1 MSSIRLFL
9 VAAAACAAPL
19 IAACGGSSGNDT
31 LPTPTGAHHGYVV
44 STVTVPA
51 DVGQAGQFALDFGTK
66 TSSKPDGMT
75 ENAIGNLLAT
85 LHKLGMFDIQ
95 TPITQSVDRGDLLLL
110 IDVQADS
117 LTSFDAAGFRVL
129 YGATPSP
136 LPCASGTDTTC
147 RQHLQGT
154 GTFTVVPGSPTDAVV
169 AGKISGS
176 AFTGGPGDLAIK
188 IALAGATLDL
198 TLIHARVQAGGISD
212 TGIMTATLGGLV
224 LQSDLVSKIGPA
236 LTASVNTTLMQDCAP
251 SGGNCNCSGNGNASL
266 LLGFDANGD
275 CMLSQDELLGNQFVA
290 PTLKPDTCSMD
301 TCSGPDSLSM
311 AIQVQAV
318 KATFTAP

>member
-9 VAAAACAAPL
+9 VAVAGFSAPL
-19 IAACGGSSGNDT
+19 FAACGGSSDSDT

-51 DVGQAGQFALDFGTK
+51 DIGQAGQFALDFGTK
-66 TSSKPDGMT
+66 TSSKPDGMN
-75 ENAIGNLLAT
+75 ENAIGTLLAT
-85 LHKLGMFDIQ
+85 LHKLGMLDIQ

-129 YGATPSP
+129 YGATPAP

-154 GTFTVVPGSPTDAVV
+154 GTFTIAPGSPTDAVV

-212 TGIMTATLGGLV
+212 AGIMTATLGGLV

-236 LTASVNTTLMQDCAP
+236 LTSSLNTTLMQDCTHAA
-251 SGGNCNCSGNGNASL
+251 GGCQCTTDNART
-266 LLGFDANGD
+266 LLGFDTNGD
-275 CMLSQDELLGNQFVA
+275 CALSMDELFGNLLVA

-301 TCSGPDSLSM
+301 TCSTPDSLSM

-318 KATFTAP
+318 KASFPAP

>member
-1 MSSIRLFL
+1 M
-9 VAAAACAAPL
+9 
-19 IAACGGSSGNDT
+19 N
-31 LPTPTGAHHGYVV
+31 
-44 STVTVPA
+44 
-51 DVGQAGQFALDFGTK
+51 
-66 TSSKPDGMT
+66 
-75 ENAIGNLLAT
+75 ENAIGTLLAT
-85 LHKLGMFDIQ
+85 LHKLGMLDIQ

-129 YGATPSP
+129 YGATPAP

-154 GTFTVVPGSPTDAVV
+154 GTFTIAPGSPTDAVV

-212 TGIMTATLGGLV
+212 AGIMTATLGGLV

-236 LTASVNTTLMQDCAP
+236 LTSSLNTTLMQDCTHAA
-251 SGGNCNCSGNGNASL
+251 GGCQCTTDNART
-266 LLGFDANGD
+266 LLGFDTNGD
-275 CMLSQDELLGNQFVA
+275 CALSMDELFGNLLVA

-301 TCSGPDSLSM
+301 TCSTPDSLSM

-318 KATFTAP
+318 KASFPAP